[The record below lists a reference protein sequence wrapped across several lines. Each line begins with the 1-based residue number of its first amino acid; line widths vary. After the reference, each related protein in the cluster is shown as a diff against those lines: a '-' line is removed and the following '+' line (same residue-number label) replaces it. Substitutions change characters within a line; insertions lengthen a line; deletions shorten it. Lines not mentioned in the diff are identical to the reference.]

1 MGSIHRYSTGLVT
14 LTEAVCMQARSLSH
28 VQLVCDP
35 VDCSPPGSSVH
46 GISQARILER
56 TAISSSR
63 GSSQPRGPKPR
74 LLRLLHWQV
83 DSSLLSYQITHRT
96 KPRFSPPNAPLSN
109 LGKGMCGGTSL
120 AIQWLRLCLPM
131 QGFKFDLRS
140 GYKDPTC
147 LLAKKKRM

>member
-1 MGSIHRYSTGLVT
+1 MLIVAGSIHRYPTGSLT

-46 GISQARILER
+46 GISQARILE
-56 TAISSSR
+56 TIAISSSR
-63 GSSQPRGPKPR
+63 GSSRPKGPKPH

-96 KPRFSPPNAPLSN
+96 KQRFSPPNVPLSN
-109 LGKGMCGGTSL
+109 LGKGMCGGTCL

-131 QGFKFDLRS
+131 QGTKIPHAS
-140 GYKDPTC
+140 WP
-147 LLAKKKRM
+147 KKKRM